1 MTFEEARVI
10 FIVYS
15 SSLVPLYLIL
25 FYRNLFPVWI
35 PKFYFGA
42 FVTCALGWEIW
53 MTFGLIDG
61 DPVNLRRSAALN
73 TWIPQNINWALNSLG
88 DAGAVC
94 LGGLWLM
101 WRYAGKNIE
110 VFKRWDW
117 GAFFILFAW
126 CVGQNILVEMFLYH
140 DQLSVGKALSW
151 APLIPSGPY
160 FNPLLFEFNDRTV
173 MLQTQIPWLILPLII
188 YLSVIKLANK
198 SNQFNEK

>member
-1 MTFEEARVI
+1 
-10 FIVYS
+10 
-15 SSLVPLYLIL
+15 
-25 FYRNLFPVWI
+25 
-35 PKFYFGA
+35 
-42 FVTCALGWEIW
+42 

-61 DPVNLRRSAALN
+61 DPVSLRRSAALN
-73 TWIPQNINWALNSLG
+73 AWIPQNINWALNSLG

-110 VFKRWDW
+110 VFKHWDW
-117 GAFFILFAW
+117 GAFFILFIW

-173 MLQTQIPWLILPLII
+173 MLQTQIPWLILPPII
-188 YLSVIKLANK
+188 YLLVIKLANK
-198 SNQFNEK
+198 SNQYNEK

>member
-15 SSLVPLYLIL
+15 SSLVPLYLII

-35 PKFYFGA
+35 PKFYLGA

-61 DPVNLRRSAALN
+61 DPVNLRRSTALN
-73 TWIPQNINWALNSLG
+73 IWIPQNINWALNSLG

-117 GAFFILFAW
+117 GAFGKYSWTRCSASVQEKMRCFQDMELWIYLLTKF
-126 CVGQNILVEMFLYH
+126 LMFLR
-140 DQLSVGKALSW
+140 
-151 APLIPSGPY
+151 
-160 FNPLLFEFNDRTV
+160 F
-173 MLQTQIPWLILPLII
+173 
-188 YLSVIKLANK
+188 
-198 SNQFNEK
+198 